1 MIDRNYSTLTMK
13 RRAKRRD
20 WRSMAIGIA
29 LVLGIILV
37 AIAFIF
43 RDDAGDIPEAP
54 ESRSITAHASTNT
67 VELDDNTSPELA
79 MVASND
85 SARPAPALAPNA
97 FGSPGAPNT
106 APNAAKQPAIGQ
118 MPNRLN
124 APNAHVGDNTRHAQ
138 AMVDFARL
146 PIQSGAVA
154 PKLGHFRIQQSDIG
168 YDAATSPADILRDQA
183 SHYTV
188 VSGDILGRIAQK
200 HGCSIE
206 QIQKANQMIDDKI
219 KIGQKILIPNCTEAS
234 GQ

>member
-43 RDDAGDIPEAP
+43 RDDAGDIPDAP
-54 ESRSITAHASTNT
+54 ESRSITEHASTNT

-79 MVASND
+79 MAPND
-85 SARPAPALAPNA
+85 SDRPASALVPNTL
-97 FGSPGAPNT
+97 GSPGAPNA

-118 MPNRLN
+118 MPNRQN
-124 APNAHVGDNTRHAQ
+124 APNAPAGDNTRHAQ

-154 PKLGHFRIQQSDIG
+154 PKLGHFRIQQTDIV
-168 YDAATSPADILRDQA
+168 YDAATKPEDILRDQA

-206 QIQKANQMIDDKI
+206 QIQKANQMTDDKI
-219 KIGQKILIPNCTEAS
+219 KIGQKILIPNCTEPS

>member
-97 FGSPGAPNT
+97 LGSPGAPNT

-138 AMVDFARL
+138 AMVDLLACPSNPEPL
-146 PIQSGAVA
+146 LQNSGISESNKPISSTMRRRSPKISCAIKLRTIPSSRAISSGASRKNTGVLSS
-154 PKLGHFRIQQSDIG
+154 KFKR
-168 YDAATSPADILRDQA
+168 
-183 SHYTV
+183 
-188 VSGDILGRIAQK
+188 
-200 HGCSIE
+200 
-206 QIQKANQMIDDKI
+206 QIR
-219 KIGQKILIPNCTEAS
+219 
-234 GQ
+234 